1 MIYTSYCAIVKNL
14 FSAKSYIS
22 YRPSLT
28 LDKKEDILYNI
39 KLLKESFMVIKK
51 HYTDVKE
58 KPVNMDGAKN
68 TTIRWLIAE
77 KDGAKNYA
85 MRLFELEKDGNTPEH
100 SHNWEHEV
108 FVLSGKGALVDEN
121 GREHPL
127 EPGKFAYVKPNE
139 LHQFKNKGD
148 EDFIFLCII
157 PLP

>member
-1 MIYTSYCAIVKNL
+1 MIVK
-14 FSAKSYIS
+14 SCDEVEMKEVKEEGAKNVYIQWLIDEKIGDNFAM
-22 YRPSLT
+22 R
-28 LDKKEDILYNI
+28 I
-39 KLLKESFMVIKK
+39 FVIKK
-51 HYTDVKE
+51 GGH
-58 KPVNMDGAKN
+58 
-68 TTIRWLIAE
+68 
-77 KDGAKNYA
+77 
-85 MRLFELEKDGNTPEH
+85 TPLH
-100 SHNWEHEV
+100 RHDWEHEV